1 MAGDNKKGEE
11 KNEKKG
17 SKIIIILL
25 AAIIVI
31 LVGVGAAYFLIFS
44 KKGAATPNT
53 ANAVNTAN
61 QVQQVNNGMVTTV
74 DVEEQT
80 YTFTEITT
88 NLTDKDSQRFI
99 KADVALGYD
108 PKISKKLKEELESKE
123 AIKTPILRAEI
134 VQVLRS
140 KAAADFSDDKKVDE
154 MKRDI
159 LNKVN
164 MHLKEGRISNIY
176 FSNLVIQ

>member
-11 KNEKKG
+11 KDEKKG

-31 LVGVGAAYFLIFS
+31 LVAAGAVYFFVFA
-44 KKGAATPNT
+44 KKGAATTNT
-53 ANAVNTAN
+53 ANNANAVN
-61 QVQQVNNGMVTTV
+61 QVQQNSNGMVTTV
-74 DVEEQT
+74 DVDEQT

-88 NLTDKDSQRFI
+88 NLADKDSEKFI
-99 KADVALGYD
+99 KTDVALGYD
-108 PKISKKLKEELESKE
+108 PSTNKKLQSELESKD

-154 MKRDI
+154 IKKEI
-159 LNKVN
+159 LNRVN
-164 MHLKEGRISNIY
+164 MHLKNGRVSNIY

>member
-11 KNEKKG
+11 KDEKKG
-17 SKIIIILL
+17 SNKIVILL
-25 AAIIVI
+25 IAIIVI
-31 LVGVGAAYFLIFS
+31 LIAAGAVYFLVFA
-44 KKGAATPNT
+44 KKGAATANT
-53 ANAVNTAN
+53 ANNANVAN
-61 QVQQVNNGMVTTV
+61 QVQQTSNGMVTTV

-88 NLTDKDSQRFI
+88 NLADKDTEKFI
-99 KADVALGYD
+99 KTDVALGYD
-108 PKISKKLKEELESKE
+108 PTTNKKLQAELESKD

-134 VQVLRS
+134 VAVLRS

-154 MKRDI
+154 IKKEI
-159 LNKVN
+159 LNRVN
-164 MHLKEGRISNIY
+164 MHLKNGRVSNIY

>member
-1 MAGDNKKGEE
+1 MAADNKKGEE
-11 KNEKKG
+11 KDGKKG
-17 SKIIIILL
+17 SNKIIILL
-25 AAIIVI
+25 IAIIVI
-31 LVGVGAAYFLIFS
+31 LVATAVVYFLVFA
-44 KKGAATPNT
+44 KKGATTGNT
-53 ANAVNTAN
+53 QNVMNNAN

-99 KADVALGYD
+99 KTDVALGYD
-108 PKISKKLKEELESKE
+108 PKVNKKLKEELESKE

-140 KAAADFSDDKKVDE
+140 KSAADFSDDKKIDE
-154 MKRDI
+154 MKKDI

-164 MHLKEGRISNIY
+164 MHLKNGRISNIY